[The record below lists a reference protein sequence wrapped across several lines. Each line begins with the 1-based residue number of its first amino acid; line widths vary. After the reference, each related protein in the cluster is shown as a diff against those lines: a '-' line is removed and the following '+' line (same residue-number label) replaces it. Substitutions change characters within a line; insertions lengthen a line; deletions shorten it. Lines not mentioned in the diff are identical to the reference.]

1 MDYKKKSKTPEK
13 NSGKRPE
20 FIQFKIMK
28 ALFAAAVVFLILLL
42 QTEGGI
48 FSPFPYRSL
57 APFSGK
63 VIDSDSEEPLSDA
76 AVVAVYYATWYT
88 PFGANSREID
98 CQETLTDK
106 NGEFKIPRTRRW
118 FALHRGYPYAEI
130 MIFKPGYGFFPYDKK
145 SEAQCASKTCPPPGK
160 YIEYRLPKLI
170 SIKEKD
176 DNLDHFIEPD
186 LPFSKLKQ
194 LFRLINQER
203 VSLGYTPYP
212 MGEEE
217 R

>member
-63 VIDSDSEEPLSDA
+63 VIDSDSEEPLS
-76 AVVAVYYATWYT
+76 
-88 PFGANSREID
+88 GRS
-98 CQETLTDK
+98 
-106 NGEFKIPRTRRW
+106 
-118 FALHRGYPYAEI
+118 
-130 MIFKPGYGFFPYDKK
+130 
-145 SEAQCASKTCPPPGK
+145 
-160 YIEYRLPKLI
+160 
-170 SIKEKD
+170 
-176 DNLDHFIEPD
+176 
-186 LPFSKLKQ
+186 
-194 LFRLINQER
+194 
-203 VSLGYTPYP
+203 
-212 MGEEE
+212 
-217 R
+217 

>member
-118 FALHRGYPYAEI
+118 FALHRGYPEAEI
-130 MIFKPGYGFFPYDKK
+130 MIVKPGYGFFPYHTK
-145 SEAQCASKTCPPPGK
+145 SEAIGVDRFYPPPAK
-160 YIEYRLPKLI
+160 HIVYRLPRLK
-170 SIKEKD
+170 SVKERE
-176 DNLDHFIEPD
+176 DNLSFFIEPD
-186 LPFSKLKQ
+186 LPFSKMKQ
-194 LFRLINQER
+194 LFRLINNER
-203 VSLGYTPYP
+203 ISLDYTPYTIS
-212 MGEEE
+212 EKE
-217 R
+217 